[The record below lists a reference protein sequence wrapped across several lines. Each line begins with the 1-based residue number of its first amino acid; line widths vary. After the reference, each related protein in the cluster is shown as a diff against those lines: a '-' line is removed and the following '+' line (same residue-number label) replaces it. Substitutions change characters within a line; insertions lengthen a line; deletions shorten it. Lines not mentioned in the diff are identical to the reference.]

1 MKKPVFVV
9 GIIIGAFISSKLS
22 GEFMIQTVPDMW
34 RERFGSN
41 PVKRGIVAF
50 MGGAIG
56 LVGARLAGGL
66 PSGHGLS
73 GLAQLAVSGFI
84 ALFCF
89 FIGGMLSANL
99 LYRGG
104 KK

>member
-1 MKKPVFVV
+1 
-9 GIIIGAFISSKLS
+9 
-22 GEFMIQTVPDMW
+22 
-34 RERFGSN
+34 
-41 PVKRGIVAF
+41 
-50 MGGAIG
+50 
-56 LVGARLAGGL
+56 
-66 PSGHGLS
+66 LS

-89 FIGGMLSANL
+89 FIGGVVSANL